1 MSDRNGIGMLF
12 IGFLIGALTG
22 AVMALL
28 FAPQS
33 GEETR
38 TMIKDKSI
46 ELRDKA
52 QETAEHAK
60 ARTDEVV
67 SQLKEQGQSAMKS
80 VRGEKSPSPTGGT
93 AA

>member
-1 MSDRNGIGMLF
+1 MSDRNGIGMLAL
-12 IGFLIGALTG
+12 GLLIGALAG

-38 TMIKDKSI
+38 TMIKDRSI

-52 QETAEHAK
+52 QETAEQAK

-67 SQLKEQGQSAMKS
+67 SQLKEQGQSAMKA
-80 VRGEKSPSPTGGT
+80 VRGERSPKPEGGT